1 MDRLLLPRF
10 IIIFFLYLNI
20 RDETMQAFSRA
31 MYILYDIKY
40 LLTTS
45 PTDEICKTGWTD
57 KLRKGFLHGV
67 SNLLDI
73 LAWMQGMDLQVRQ
86 TTHHIGMF
94 CNKKIFV
101 KSEFEKRSIF

>member
-1 MDRLLLPRF
+1 MDRVLPRLIILPF
-10 IIIFFLYLNI
+10 IY

-67 SNLLDI
+67 SNLLEI
-73 LAWMQGMDLQVRQ
+73 LGWMQGMDLQVRQ
-86 TTHHIGMF
+86 TTHHIGIY
-94 CNKKIFV
+94 KKCAF
-101 KSEFEKRSIF
+101 KK